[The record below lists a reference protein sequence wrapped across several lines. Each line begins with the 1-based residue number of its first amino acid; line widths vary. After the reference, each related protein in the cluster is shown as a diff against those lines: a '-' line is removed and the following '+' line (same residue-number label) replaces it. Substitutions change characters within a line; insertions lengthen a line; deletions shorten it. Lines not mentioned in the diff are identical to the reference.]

1 MYEVQAELFPEQ
13 CVSRA
18 VLGQGAVQDQDW
30 GAVGW
35 DKWLHLLLMESE
47 NYLGR
52 KKNAASE
59 LKFLCRNYLFY
70 SPFVT
75 GKPLR
80 TGLGRVC
87 PNCCE
92 REVFRATNLKFFL
105 PSI

>member
-52 KKNAASE
+52 KKMLLLS
-59 LKFLCRNYLFY
+59 
-70 SPFVT
+70 
-75 GKPLR
+75 
-80 TGLGRVC
+80 
-87 PNCCE
+87 
-92 REVFRATNLKFFL
+92 
-105 PSI
+105 